1 MSTVKKTWCIML
13 WPGHYLVCTL
23 LLCYRLLVH
32 VGRPYLCLCV
42 SSESSV
48 NVEYW
53 MITIKRLTFF
63 VLLVRFALD
72 ENEIFFFHF
81 WWLQQYFFS
90 YYNFVFYKCVLFTH
104 DQKDQE
110 GGRQRRRVV
119 VESLVNQY
127 SGDEERRRSKN
138 EEKKAQTSEQQ
149 KWVHCIKIVDSIR
162 IV

>member
-90 YYNFVFYKCVLFTH
+90 SLQLRILQMCFIYTWSEGSYMKA
-104 DQKDQE
+104 KE
-110 GGRQRRRVV
+110 GGRQRGIVV

-138 EEKKAQTSEQQ
+138 EEKKGANKRATKVSAL
-149 KWVHCIKIVDSIR
+149 H
-162 IV
+162 